1 MTAAIGTSRES
12 EAGHSDP
19 TLGIMTKLAKAL
31 GVTVMIRL
39 LE

>member
-1 MTAAIGTSRES
+1 MTAAIGISRES
-12 EAGHSDP
+12 EVRHSDP

-31 GVTVMIRL
+31 GVTVIRL